1 MDSYEK
7 IGYLCLGLVA
17 AIYIAAMLFG
27 VIAAFPYG
35 IIILIALLGVGSLLV
50 KVIKER
56 LASKEDDYYS
66 KNVEK

>member
-1 MDSYEK
+1 
-7 IGYLCLGLVA
+7 
-17 AIYIAAMLFG
+17 MLFG